1 MDILQLID
9 RLEELFNEGKAL
21 WFSKNIIVDEDRM
34 LDIIDQM
41 RIAIPEEVKKAQQL
55 LSQRDR
61 VMAQSQEEANRT
73 IELAREKADD
83 MVDKDG
89 VTREAE
95 RRADQ
100 ILSQVDAD
108 AEATRREADDYV
120 SDTLNRLQDEL
131 ERTINQVRNGIR
143 TVDEDRMRR
152 TTAKKSKVTSVPL
165 GSQNDKK

>member
-1 MDILQLID
+1 MMQKVLVSERDVL
-9 RLEELFNEGKAL
+9 
-21 WFSKNIIVDEDRM
+21 S
-34 LDIIDQM
+34 IIDQM

-165 GSQNDKK
+165 GRQNDKK